1 MTPRVV
7 RPVTAKPPP
16 REARKRPRT
25 LVNVFSGYGVVLFG
39 AVSAF
44 FLSPFV
50 VHKLGNEAYG
60 TWVLLVSLV
69 GYLGLL
75 DIGVRGAV
83 TRFIAH
89 RHAADDHA
97 ASSRYASAGLF
108 LFSITAAITII
119 VGAGIALGIG
129 RIFNISP
136 ELIDTAQVAVFL
148 GAVTMAVAFVGGVY
162 GGIVTGMERFD
173 INAVTEICVQIFRIV
188 AIVLALNAGYELVAL
203 ASIQLTGGLLILGTN
218 VLLSRWLYP
227 ELDMSLRRWTRTDLR
242 EILDFSIVTT
252 ILRGAGLITLQ
263 LDAAVIGM
271 FHPAG
276 LIAYFAVGSNL
287 IVYARSMLD
296 AIAHTIT
303 PRISALEGGGELA
316 HAHRLPLV
324 GGRIGAL
331 VLLPIIMTF
340 LTRGSTFIGLW
351 MGEEYAGP
359 SGQVLWILALG
370 LWALAGRGVL
380 GAAFLGLNRHRAL
393 LAPLGIEAALNL
405 GLSLLW
411 VRSFG
416 IVGVA
421 WGTTVPAL
429 LANGAMLPL
438 VYSRVLKT
446 TLRQIYVDLVIR
458 PTVAVVP
465 FALASIAVERLLTV
479 SSVSMFFV
487 QVTMILPLA
496 LLGAWHLGL
505 THRERALFGARLP
518 KPLLRVL
525 ALGRELR

>member
-1 MTPRVV
+1 M
-7 RPVTAKPPP
+7 
-16 REARKRPRT
+16 
-25 LVNVFSGYGVVLFG
+25 NVCSNYGVVLFG
-39 AVSAF
+39 AISAF

-50 VHKLGNEAYG
+50 VHRLGNDAYG
-60 TWVLLVSLV
+60 TWALLVSLV

-75 DIGVRGAV
+75 ELGVRGAV

-89 RHAADDHA
+89 MHAAGDHA

-108 LFSITAAITII
+108 LFSITAAIALI
-119 VGAGIALGIG
+119 VGAAIALGVG

-136 ELIDTAQVAVFL
+136 ELIGSAQVAVFL
-148 GAVTMAVAFVGGVY
+148 GAGTMAVAFIGGVY

-173 INAVTEICVQIFRIV
+173 INAATEICVQILRIV
-188 AIVLALNAGYELVAL
+188 AIVLALNAGHGLVAL
-203 ASIQLTGGLLILGTN
+203 ASIQLSVGLLTLGAN

-227 ELDMSLRRWTRTDLR
+227 ELNVSLRRWTRVDLR
-242 EILDFSIVTT
+242 EILDFSVVTT
-252 ILRGAGLITLQ
+252 MLRGASLILLQ
-263 LDAAVIGM
+263 LDAVVIGM
-271 FHPAG
+271 FHPLG
-276 LIAYFAVGSNL
+276 MITYFAVGSNL
-287 IVYARSMLD
+287 IVYARSIVQ
-296 AIAHTIT
+296 AISHTIT
-303 PRISALEGGGELA
+303 PRISALEGGGKLA
-316 HAHRLPLV
+316 DARRLPLV

-331 VLLPIIMTF
+331 VLLPIIVTF

-351 MGEEYAGP
+351 MGEEYAGL
-359 SGQVLWILALG
+359 SGQVLWVLALG
-370 LWALAGRGVL
+370 LWIAAGRGVL
-380 GAAFLGLNRHRAL
+380 AAAFLGLNRHRAL
-393 LAPLGIEAALNL
+393 LAPMGVESALNL

-416 IVGVA
+416 VVGVA

-429 LANGAMLPL
+429 LVNGVMLPF
-438 VYSRVLKT
+438 VYSRVLKV

-496 LLGAWHLGL
+496 LLGAWYLGL
-505 THRERALFGARLP
+505 THRERARFGVRLP
-518 KPLLRVL
+518 MPLRRFLT
-525 ALGRELR
+525 LGREPR